1 MPFQE
6 EPVTNVE
13 ESECHPEEVL
23 EETATIDAK
32 DQVEAAMEDH
42 PVMTVEDDSNS
53 GSQPGDD
60 ESSPDDQFILIP
72 DGNGVANNGIEHLES
87 QEEED
92 GDQVE
97 LKEKSE
103 SPIGKQEVE
112 PMEEQQPETDIVEEK
127 TTAVVSTEEQ
137 EEKKAK
143 DVAMVSDDVD
153 TVNALKRKSAVD
165 NNNDSG
171 DGEVDIK
178 KQKTEGKP
186 GEFKMRLNDY

>member
-1 MPFQE
+1 MSFQE
-6 EPVTNVE
+6 EPVTNIE

-23 EETATIDAK
+23 EETNTIDAK
-32 DQVEAAMEDH
+32 DPEEAKMEDQRT
-42 PVMTVEDDSNS
+42 VMTLEDSNS

-72 DGNGVANNGIEHLES
+72 DGNGVANNGIEHLENLE
-87 QEEED
+87 EEED
-92 GDQVE
+92 QVV

-103 SPIGKQEVE
+103 SPIAGQEEEE
-112 PMEEQQPETDIVEEK
+112 PMEEQRAETESIVEEK
-127 TTAVVSTEEQ
+127 TTAVVTTEEQ
-137 EEKKAK
+137 EEKAK

-178 KQKTEGKP
+178 KQKTEEKP
-186 GEFKMRLNDY
+186 GEFNWRLNGY